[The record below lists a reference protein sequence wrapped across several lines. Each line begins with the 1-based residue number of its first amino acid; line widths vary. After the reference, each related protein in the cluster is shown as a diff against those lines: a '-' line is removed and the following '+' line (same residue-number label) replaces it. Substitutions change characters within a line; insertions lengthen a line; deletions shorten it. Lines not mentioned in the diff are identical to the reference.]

1 MFGPRP
7 RMPANTLHQDLG
19 EVDADIFSHDTYV
32 RCVPHAAFERMRR
45 DRPVSW
51 VEEADG
57 TGFWAVTRHADVET
71 VSRDFGRFTAS
82 RGIRAEQMAPDALE
96 ARRTMMEFDPPE
108 HARLRRLVQPGFT
121 PRVVATYEEAFR
133 ALAGH
138 VLDKVLPLGD
148 FDFVTEISR
157 ELPIRLL
164 CRLLGVPESDASK
177 LVAWGDQ
184 MISNADPE
192 YTPVVIDRDD
202 TEEYRLLP
210 FRSPAAIEVFRYA
223 EGMAIERR
231 ANPQDDIITTL
242 LHAEPDGE
250 PLTDL
255 EFKNFFTLMMV
266 AGNETTRHTI
276 SHGLIYLTD
285 HPEQMEELRADPLGL
300 SLPAT
305 EEILRASAV
314 TMHFRR
320 TATEDT
326 ELGGEQ
332 IASGDR
338 VVMWYPSANYDEDVF
353 DDPYRFDI
361 RRSPN
366 DHLTFGAG
374 RHVCL
379 GASLARLEV
388 RVVFEELLKRVD
400 SIEIL
405 GEPTRLRSNFIN
417 GIKHLPVRAVA

>member
-1 MFGPRP
+1 
-7 RMPANTLHQDLG
+7 
-19 EVDADIFSHDTYV
+19 
-32 RCVPHAAFERMRR
+32 
-45 DRPVSW
+45 
-51 VEEADG
+51 
-57 TGFWAVTRHADVET
+57 
-71 VSRDFGRFTAS
+71 
-82 RGIRAEQMAPDALE
+82 MAPDELE

-121 PRVVATYEEAFR
+121 PKVVATYESAFR
-133 ALAGH
+133 QLAAQ
-138 VLDKVLPLGD
+138 VLDQVVPMGE

-157 ELPIRLL
+157 QLPIRLL
-164 CRLLGVPESDASK
+164 CRLLGVPESDASQ

-192 YTPVVIDRDD
+192 YTPVVIDKDD
-202 TEEYRLLP
+202 SDEYRLLP

-223 EGMAIERR
+223 EEMALERR
-231 ANPQDDIITTL
+231 AHPEDDIITTL

-276 SHGLIYLTD
+276 SHGLIFLNN
-285 HPEQMEELRADPLGL
+285 HPEQLDELRRDPDGL
-300 SLPAT
+300 SVSAT
-305 EEILRASAV
+305 EEILRTSAV

-326 ELGGEQ
+326 ELRGTA
-332 IASGDR
+332 IRKGDR
-338 VVMWYPSANYDEDVF
+338 VVVWYPSANYDEEVF
-353 DDPYRFDI
+353 DEPFRFDI
-361 RRSPN
+361 RRAPN

-388 RVVFEELLKRVD
+388 RVVFEELLKRVER
-400 SIEIL
+400 IEII
-405 GEPTRLRSNFIN
+405 GEPDRLRSNFIN
-417 GIKHLPVRAVA
+417 GIKHLPVRMS

>member
-1 MFGPRP
+1 
-7 RMPANTLHQDLG
+7 MPVNILHQDLG
-19 EVDADIFSHDTYV
+19 ETHADLASHDTFV
-32 RCVPHAAFERMRR
+32 RCVPHATFARMRR
-45 DRPVSW
+45 EEPVAW
-51 VEEADG
+51 VEESDG
-57 TGFWAVTRHADVET
+57 SGFWAVTRHADIEM
-71 VSRDFGRFTAS
+71 VSRDFARFTAS
-82 RGIRAEQMAPDALE
+82 RGIRIEDMAPDELE

-121 PRVVATYEEAFR
+121 PKVVATYEAAFR
-133 ALAGH
+133 KLAAH
-138 VLDKVLPLGD
+138 VFDEILPMGE

-157 ELPIRLL
+157 QLPIRLL
-164 CRLLGVPESDASK
+164 CRLLGVPESDASQ

-192 YTPVVIDRDD
+192 YTPVVIDKDD
-202 TEEYRLLP
+202 SEEYRLLP

-223 EGMAIERR
+223 EEVAIERR
-231 ANPQDDIITTL
+231 ARPEDDIITTL

-276 SHGLIYLTD
+276 SHGLIFLTD
-285 HPEQMEELRADPLGL
+285 HPEQLEELRADPEQL
-300 SLPAT
+300 SVSAT
-305 EEILRASAV
+305 EEILRTSAV

-326 ELGGEQ
+326 ELGGKQ
-332 IASGDR
+332 IARGDR
-338 VVMWYPSANYDEDVF
+338 VVVWYPSANYDEEVF
-353 DDPYRFDI
+353 DDPFRFDI
-361 RRSPN
+361 RRAPN

-388 RVVFEELLKRVD
+388 RVVFEELLKRVNT
-400 SIEIL
+400 IEIV
-405 GEPTRLRSNFIN
+405 GQPDRLRSNFIN
-417 GIKHLPVRAVA
+417 GIKHLPVRMSA